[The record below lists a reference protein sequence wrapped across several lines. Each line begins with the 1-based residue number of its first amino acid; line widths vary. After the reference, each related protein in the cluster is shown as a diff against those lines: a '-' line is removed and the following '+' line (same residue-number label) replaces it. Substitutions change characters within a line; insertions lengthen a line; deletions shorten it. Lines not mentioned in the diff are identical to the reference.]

1 MFEFDLETTLEE
13 MEDLSLQEKIKQLDS
28 LYDEIQD
35 AAQEVFDRMCELMEE
50 HEASTLKTVT
60 EEMKSFITEMHKE
73 EYVTILKDLFYVKS
87 NRFIVKSNQFQV
99 EIVVYFNDDWN
110 LIISTSHHIDNDE
123 KRYDK
128 LSSLAQ
134 LLELP
139 YKRGDYQIEIE
150 VNEERLLPAL
160 KSIVTKLCTC

>member
-1 MFEFDLETTLEE
+1 
-13 MEDLSLQEKIKQLDS
+13 
-28 LYDEIQD
+28 
-35 AAQEVFDRMCELMEE
+35 
-50 HEASTLKTVT
+50 
-60 EEMKSFITEMHKE
+60 MKSFITEMHKE
-73 EYVTILKDLFYVKS
+73 EYVTILKDV
-87 NRFIVKSNQFQV
+87 FIVKSNQFQV
-99 EIVVYFNDDWN
+99 EIGVFNIEDDWN
-110 LIISTSHHIDNDE
+110 LLIRTSHHIANNE

-139 YKRGDYQIEIE
+139 YKRGDDQIKIE

>member
-35 AAQEVFDRMCELMEE
+35 AAYEVFDRIFELMEE
-50 HEASTLKTVT
+50 YEASTVKTVT

-73 EYVTILKDLFYVKS
+73 EYVTILYRV
-87 NRFIVKSNQFQV
+87 FIVKSNQFQV
-99 EIVVYFNDDWN
+99 EIEVIYIEDVWRL
-110 LIISTSHHIDNDE
+110 LIRTSHHIANNE

-134 LLELP
+134 MLELP
-139 YKRGDYQIEIE
+139 YKRGDDQIMIK

>member
-35 AAQEVFDRMCELMEE
+35 AAQEVFDRMCELSEE

-73 EYVTILKDLFYVKS
+73 EYVTILKDV
-87 NRFIVKSNQFQV
+87 FIVKSNQFQV
-99 EIVVYFNDDWN
+99 EIRVFNIEDDWRL
-110 LIISTSHHIDNDE
+110 LIRTSHHIANNE

-139 YKRGDYQIEIE
+139 YKRGDDQIKIE

-160 KSIVTKLCTC
+160 KSIVTNLCTC

>member
-13 MEDLSLQEKIKQLDS
+13 IEDLSFQEKIKQLDN

-35 AAQEVFDRMCELMEE
+35 AAYEVFDRIFELMEE
-50 HEASTLKTVT
+50 YEASTVKTVT

-73 EYVTILKDLFYVKS
+73 EYVTILYRV
-87 NRFIVKSNQFQV
+87 FIVKSNQFQV
-99 EIVVYFNDDWN
+99 EIEVIYIEDVWRL
-110 LIISTSHHIDNDE
+110 LIRTSHHIANNE

-139 YKRGDYQIEIE
+139 YKRGDDQIEIE

>member
-35 AAQEVFDRMCELMEE
+35 AAEEVFDRMCELREE
-50 HEASTLKTVT
+50 HEASTLKSVT

-73 EYVTILKDLFYVKS
+73 EYVTILKDG
-87 NRFIVKSNQFQV
+87 FIVKNNQFQV
-99 EIVVYFNDDWN
+99 GIGVFHIEDDWSL
-110 LIISTSHHIDNDE
+110 LIRTSDHIANNE

-139 YKRGDYQIEIE
+139 YKRGDDQIMIE

-160 KSIVTKLCTC
+160 KSIVTKLCT